1 MTDKTPV
8 GLPNIEKNAMR
19 AHVDLLRRNMPEQ
32 IEAMQLMAKIR
43 RAQYLALVAEG
54 FTEAQAIE
62 ICKGSLT

>member
-1 MTDKTPV
+1 M
-8 GLPNIEKNAMR
+8 PNIEKNAMR

-62 ICKGSLT
+62 ICKGSPT